1 MRHTSMSSIFSLLLS
16 AIAFTPSTT
25 RAEPPKLLVPA
36 TDQSAVG
43 QRGYFYVG
51 GKYVGEPGKEVMQ
64 GQAYVEVLAP
74 KEVRRA
80 YPLVLIHGA
89 GQTATNWMG
98 TPDGRKGWAEY
109 FVEQGYVVYMIDQPM
124 RGRSALH
131 PSDGA
136 TRTFTAANDELQFT
150 AIESAANWPQA
161 KKHTNGRVTAPTKV
175 KRATRSSMRFTLPR
189 SRRWCPL
196 RRPRS
201 VTAMPAPRSWT
212 ASALPLCS
220 LIRSRALSAG

>member
-1 MRHTSMSSIFSLLLS
+1 MNNRVNAADTKVASLRIVCALILS
-16 AIAFTPSTT
+16 TLALWSGRAG
-25 RAEPPKLLVPA
+25 AEPPKLLVPA
-36 TDQSAVG
+36 IDQSAVG

-109 FVEQGYVVYMIDQPM
+109 FVEQGYV
-124 RGRSALH
+124 
-131 PSDGA
+131 
-136 TRTFTAANDELQFT
+136 
-150 AIESAANWPQA
+150 
-161 KKHTNGRVTAPTKV
+161 
-175 KRATRSSMRFTLPR
+175 
-189 SRRWCPL
+189 
-196 RRPRS
+196 
-201 VTAMPAPRSWT
+201 
-212 ASALPLCS
+212 
-220 LIRSRALSAG
+220 